1 MKLNVLKP
9 SGWCRRSGLFA
20 VAAMA
25 LFALPVLADT
35 MQAPPVTLVANP
47 LPAGQ
52 DETTLTWNAPN
63 STAVEVHVGSP
74 TGTLFADG
82 GPTGSAVTGP
92 WVSLGMSF
100 FLVDATTHQSLA
112 SATVQQPGAVLTAS
126 PNPLPDGVNQTT
138 LTWTAPNSVAVQIR
152 VGSATGTLF
161 ADGGQSGSVA
171 TGPWASPGMS
181 FYLIDA
187 ATQEQIAS
195 TSIQDPSAS
204 TLGAL
209 TPQDA
214 AYYLSPDAYAFIRP
228 GLTVKVT
235 GGSIA
240 ANGTM
245 TANFTVTDMLGLP
258 LDITG
263 VTTPGVITARFT
275 AATIPAG
282 QEQYVSYIYT
292 TTTNSYGTTTQAS
305 RDNGGVVTPVG
316 SGVGTYTYTYATK
329 APANFDPTATQTF
342 GMYATR
348 DLTGFDLGTQYS
360 NSTFNFVP
368 NGSPVTVIRDVVN
381 TASCNECHDPLSAHG
396 GARQIVPLCVMCHTP
411 QSTDPGSNNTVDFKV
426 MIHKIHMGS
435 SLPTVIA
442 GQPYYMGA
450 SATTGSNYSTVVF
463 PSDVRYCTQCH
474 GPLATQAST
483 YKTNPTRAAC
493 GSCHDNVNF
502 LANCPTGSN
511 PNLCTNHPV
520 VETSDAQCATCHQS
534 KETTEFDLSIPG
546 AHTIQTN
553 STQLTGVNFA
563 IASAT
568 GTANGPVVV
577 NFSIKDNSGNPI
589 ALSTMNFLQLSLAAP
604 TSDYAG
610 VITESALK
618 ATSSGGGSY
627 SYTFKNPLPA
637 NASGSYTVGIEG
649 YINETIITNPHFNT
663 TSVVRDA
670 GFNQV
675 LSFSVDS
682 SPVSQPPLVVG
693 LSNCNVC
700 HVALSAHGGIRNNTL
715 YCVLCHN
722 PNATDASMR
731 PPAQNPP
738 EAIEFRTLIHKIHSG
753 TNLTQ
758 PYTIYGYGGS
768 VNNFNGVLFPGD
780 LRDCAKCH
788 VNSSYQLPINQT
800 GLLLPVVTPRSFI
813 NPTTFTETQSCV
825 SCHDAKSISAHA
837 LLNTQAQLGE
847 SCDVCHGV
855 GATYSVDAV
864 HAR

>member
-1 MKLNVLKP
+1 ML
-9 SGWCRRSGLFA
+9 G
-20 VAAMA
+20 
-25 LFALPVLADT
+25 DT
-35 MQAPPVTLVANP
+35 LTPPVTLVANP

-52 DETTLTWNAPN
+52 DQTTLTWNAP
-63 STAVEVHVGSP
+63 SSSAVEVHVGSP

-82 GPTGSAVTGP
+82 GPTGSAATGP
-92 WVSLGMSF
+92 WASLGMSF
-100 FLVDATTHQSLA
+100 YLVDATTHQPLA
-112 SATVQQPGAVLTAS
+112 SAVVQQPEAMLTAG

-138 LTWTAPNSVAVQIR
+138 LTWNAPNSLGVEVH
-152 VGSATGTLF
+152 VGSPTGILF
-161 ADGGQSGSVA
+161 AEGAPSGSAV
-171 TGPWASPGMS
+171 TGAWVSPGMS
-181 FYLIDA
+181 FYLVDI
-187 ATQEQIAS
+187 ATKEQIAS
-195 TSIQDPSAS
+195 TTIQDPNAPAA
-204 TLGAL
+204 GAL
-209 TPQDA
+209 TPQDKA
-214 AYYLSPDAYAFIRP
+214 FYLTPDQYNFIRP
-228 GLTVKVT
+228 GLTVTIT

-240 ANGTM
+240 ADGTM
-245 TANFTVTDMLGLP
+245 VANFTVTDMLGLP
-258 LDITG
+258 LDASG
-263 VTTPGVITARFT
+263 VTTPGVITLRFA

-282 QEQYVSYIYT
+282 QQQYTSYIYT
-292 TTTNSYGTTTQAS
+292 TTTINGVTTTQAA
-305 RDNGGVVTPVG
+305 RDSGGVVTQVG
-316 SGVGTYTYTYATK
+316 STVGTYTYTYKTK
-329 APANFDPTATQTF
+329 AMNVDPTTTQTF
-342 GMYATR
+342 GLWATR
-348 DLTGFDLGTQYS
+348 DLTPFDLGTQYS

-381 TASCNECHDPLSAHG
+381 TASCNACHDPLAAHG

-426 MIHKIHMGS
+426 MIHKIHFGS
-435 SLPTVIA
+435 SLPTVMA
-442 GQPYYMGA
+442 GQPYYFGA
-450 SATTGSNYSTVVF
+450 SPTTGSNFSTVVF

-474 GPLATQAST
+474 GPLATQSST
-483 YKTNPTRAAC
+483 WKTDPTRAAC

-502 LANCPTGSN
+502 LANCPAGSD

-520 VETSDAQCATCHQS
+520 VQTSDANCPTCHQA
-534 KETTEFDLSIPG
+534 KETTEFDLSVPG
-546 AHTIQTN
+546 AHTIQAN

-563 IASAT
+563 IASAA
-568 GTANGPVVV
+568 GAANGPVVV

-589 ALSTMNFLQLSLAAP
+589 ALSAMNFLNLSLAAP
-604 TSDYAG
+604 TTDYAG

-618 ATSSGGGSY
+618 ATSLGGANY
-627 SYTFKNPLPA
+627 TYTFSHPLPA

-649 YINETIITNPHFNT
+649 YQNQSIITNPHFNT
-663 TSVVRDA
+663 TTVVRDA

-675 LSFSVDS
+675 LSFSADS
-682 SPVSQPPLVVG
+682 SAVVQPPLIVG
-693 LSNCNVC
+693 LANCLTC
-700 HVALSAHGGIRNNTL
+700 HVKFTTIHGGIRNNTL

-731 PPAQNPP
+731 PPSQNPP
-738 EAIEFRTLIHKIHSG
+738 ESIEFRTLIHKIHSG

-758 PYTIYGYGGS
+758 PYTIYGFGGS

-780 LRDCAKCH
+780 LRNCAKCH

-847 SCDVCHGV
+847 SCDVCHGN